1 MEKVFLRPFSD
12 TKNVSYGKLN
22 LDVHETKVQLFTAEC
37 AAVKGVPAEVLKYFG
52 DATLVD
58 SIFFGVKPLLE
69 YKVVD
74 GQVELYLLA

>member
-1 MEKVFLRPFSD
+1 MFLRAFSD

-22 LDVHETKVQLFTAEC
+22 LDHHETKVQLFTAEC
-37 AAVKGVPAEVLKYFG
+37 IAAEGTPEEVLKYFG
-52 DATLVD
+52 DVTLVD

-74 GQVELYLLA
+74 GQVELYLVV